1 MVPGPGPAMALV
13 MVMAMA
19 MVMAQVMVMAPVMLM
34 ILRLDLYRQYSW
46 YQYCQT
52 AVLGIQW
59 RLLPEET
66 SGIDLR

>member
-1 MVPGPGPAMALV
+1 MVPGPGPV

-19 MVMAQVMVMAPVMLM
+19 MALVS
-34 ILRLDLYRQYSW
+34 ILRLGLYRQYSW

-59 RLLPEET
+59 RLLPEEI